1 MTGKVLVDS
10 NILVNAYDRSESGK
24 QAQAATVLDQL
35 LITGAGILSTQVLA
49 EFFYSCDQKNHP
61 TFTDRPSI

>member
-49 EFFYSCDQKNHP
+49 EFFL
-61 TFTDRPSI
+61 